1 MADNFFITAIL
12 VAHDGATWLPES
24 IAAIS
29 AQTRPVDRLIAV
41 DTGSIDNSAKMLTGA
56 GLTVIKT
63 DRDAGFGDAIALALG
78 SAKKI
83 KSEEQEELIWIL
95 HDDCAPTRTALQFLI
110 DGLTDK
116 PQVAFVGPKL
126 RGWYDRKHL
135 LEVGISIA
143 VNGARWTGLDPREQD
158 QGQFDRP
165 LDVMAVSTAAMLA
178 RRQIFEDLGG
188 LDPNL
193 ALFRDDVDLGW
204 RARVAGFSVM
214 TAPEALVYH
223 AEASAT
229 ERRSVDV
236 EEAFLHRPRLLDRKN
251 AAYVLLANA
260 SWWLLPW
267 ITIQIV
273 GSAAIRAIG
282 FLFAKLPGYAAD
294 EIAAVG
300 LLIIQPRDLLMA
312 RKLRKQ
318 KRLMSPRIIREFIP
332 PAGSQ
337 IRLAFEQARYALG
350 KFFKPDIEEETLDDS
365 MSYADIGVID
375 ESFDDQDLVNVR
387 RKSNWQ
393 SLKNQPLLLGLAAT
407 FLISLI
413 ASRNRFGSITGGALA
428 TPPSGAMD
436 LIAKYSESW
445 HLVGLGSAAS
455 SPPWMAILAG
465 ASALT
470 FGKVWLFLTIFFL
483 LVPTLAFFAVYR
495 SAKRVGISVR
505 LSVIGGVIYAM
516 SPVIWNSINEGRIGT
531 LVVALLA
538 PSFLSILPK
547 SINFEVFS
555 WRRTYALILL
565 AALLSTFSTFFLI
578 MWTGLFAL
586 LLAIEFFRR
595 GSEIKEL
602 KPIKFLMTAEL
613 ARIKRLTALFLIP
626 GLLVAPWS
634 TSVILHPTQILQ
646 DPGLPLSGG
655 SLLNILTFNPGG
667 LSGIP
672 GWILTPFVIFFIAI
686 AVNRKYPLESII
698 AISLFSL
705 AILLS
710 QLTVEGHGSSGHV
723 WTGTLFIFI
732 ELIILIPILQIASDL
747 IPNLRNSRVGFG
759 HLLSVVT
766 VAVAVF
772 SLVAT
777 SAWAITVGA
786 NSLVASG
793 KSEVVPPF
801 IASLS
806 DTPNRPKTLV
816 LGRTGDQL
824 NYFISRGS
832 DLEIGDAD
840 VAVATPVPVRNAII
854 DLISGSGLTSSK
866 VLGDYGIQYLFLKNP
881 VDQSVVRTV
890 DGIGGFTRSSVTSS
904 GIIWQVVGSK
914 ARISILD
921 ASGTVSPINSTKVG
935 AVADLQTPGTITLA
949 EKFDTGWHLL
959 VNGNQVKLSQSQ
971 AGLPIFEVT
980 ETGPMTLLHDGTKHR
995 ALISMQLIALLVVI
1009 VLSLPAGRR
1018 RREVPVEELA

>member
-12 VAHDGATWLPES
+12 VSHDGATWLPES

-29 AQTRPVDRLIAV
+29 AQTRSVDRMVAV
-41 DTGSIDNSAKMLTGA
+41 DTGSIDNSVKMLTGA
-56 GLTVIKT
+56 GITVIKT

-78 SAKKI
+78 SAKKL

-126 RGWYDRKHL
+126 RGWYDRRHL

-158 QGQFDRP
+158 QGQFDQP
-165 LDVMAVSTAAMLA
+165 TEVMAVSTAAMLA
-178 RRQIFEDLGG
+178 RRRIFEDLGG

-267 ITIQIV
+267 IAIQIV

-300 LLIIQPRDLLMA
+300 LLIIKPRDLLVA

-318 KRLMSPRIIREFIP
+318 KRLLSPRIIRQFIP
-332 PAGSQ
+332 PPGSQ
-337 IRLAFEQARYALG
+337 IRLALEQARYSLS
-350 KFFKPDIEEETLDDS
+350 KFFKADGLDENPDDP

-375 ESFDDQDLVNVR
+375 ESFDDQDLVIAP

-393 SLKNQPLLLGLAAT
+393 SLKNRPLLVGLLST
-407 FLISLI
+407 FIISLI
-413 ASRNRFGSITGGALA
+413 ASRNRFGSITGGALPM
-428 TPPSGAMD
+428 PPSGAMD

-455 SPPWMAILAG
+455 TPPWVAILAA
-465 ASALT
+465 ASTVT
-470 FGKVWLFLTIFFL
+470 FGKTWLFLTLFFL
-483 LVPTLAFFAVYR
+483 LVPTLAFLAVYR
-495 SAKRVGISVR
+495 SAKRVGISLR
-505 LSVIGGVIYAM
+505 LSVIGGVLYAM
-516 SPVIWNSINEGRIGT
+516 SPVIWTSINQGRIGT

-538 PSFLSILPK
+538 PSFLSVLPR
-547 SINFEVFS
+547 SINFEALT

-565 AALLSTFSTFFLI
+565 AAFLSAFSTFFLI
-578 MWTGLFAL
+578 IWTGFFAMRL
-586 LLAIEFFRR
+586 GIEIYQRR
-595 GSEIKEL
+595 LEISESNL
-602 KPIKFLMTAEL
+602 IKFMMSANL
-613 ARIKRLTALFLIP
+613 ARAKRITAFFLIP
-626 GLLVAPWS
+626 GLLNAPWS

-646 DPGLPLSGG
+646 DPGLPLTGG
-655 SLLNILTFNPGG
+655 SLINILTLNPGG
-667 LSGIP
+667 LSGVP
-672 GWILTPFVIFFIAI
+672 GWILSPFLIFLIAI
-686 AVNRKYPLESII
+686 TISGKFPLQSAI
-698 AISLFSL
+698 AISMLGLSV
-705 AILLS
+705 LLS
-710 QLTVEGHGSSGHV
+710 QITVVGHGSIGTV
-723 WTGTLFIFI
+723 WTGTLIIFI
-732 ELIILIPILQIASDL
+732 ELVVLIPILQTASDL
-747 IPNLRNSRVGFG
+747 IPNLRSSRVGYG
-759 HLLSVVT
+759 HLLSAVT
-766 VAVAVF
+766 VLVAIF
-772 SLVAT
+772 SLSIT
-777 SAWAITVGA
+777 SFWAMTGGA
-786 NSLVASG
+786 NSLVSSG
-793 KSEVVPPF
+793 KREVVPAF
-801 IASLS
+801 ISSLS
-806 DTPNRPKTLV
+806 DTPARPKTLV
-816 LGRTGDQL
+816 IGRTGDEL
-824 NYFISRGS
+824 KYFVSRGN
-832 DLEIGDAD
+832 DLEIGDPD
-840 VAVATPVPVRNAII
+840 VAVATPTPVRNAIT
-854 DLISGSGLTSSK
+854 DLVSGTGLTSSK
-866 VLGDYGIQYLFLKNP
+866 ILGDFGIQYLFLKNP
-881 VDQSVVRTV
+881 VDQGVARTI
-890 DGIGGFTRSSVTSS
+890 DGIGGFTRSSATNS
-904 GIIWQVVGSK
+904 GIIWQIVGSK
-914 ARISILD
+914 PRVSIQD
-921 ASGTVSPINSTKVG
+921 VSGAITQINSTKVG
-935 AVADLQTPGTITLA
+935 AVGEITTPGTITLA
-949 EKFDTGWHLL
+949 EKFDTGWKLI
-959 VNGNQVKLSQSQ
+959 VNGNQVKVSESEL
-971 AGLPIFEVT
+971 GLPTFVVSEV
-980 ETGPMTLLHDGTKHR
+980 GAITLLHDGTKHR
-995 ALISMQLIALLVVI
+995 ALISAQLIALLTVI

>member
-12 VAHDGATWLPES
+12 VSHDGATWLPES

-29 AQTRPVDRLIAV
+29 AQTRSVDRMVAV
-41 DTGSIDNSAKMLTGA
+41 DTGSIDNSVKMLTGA
-56 GLTVIKT
+56 GITVIKT

-78 SAKKI
+78 SAKKL

-126 RGWYDRKHL
+126 RGWYDRRHL

-158 QGQFDRP
+158 QGQFDQP
-165 LDVMAVSTAAMLA
+165 TEVMAVSTAAMLA
-178 RRQIFEDLGG
+178 RRKIFEDLGG

-267 ITIQIV
+267 IAIQIV

-300 LLIIQPRDLLMA
+300 LLIIKPRDLLVA

-318 KRLMSPRIIREFIP
+318 KRLLSPRIIRQFIP
-332 PAGSQ
+332 PPGSQ
-337 IRLAFEQARYALG
+337 IRLALEQARYSLS
-350 KFFKPDIEEETLDDS
+350 KFFKADGLDENPDDP

-375 ESFDDQDLVNVR
+375 ESFDDQDLVIAP

-393 SLKNQPLLLGLAAT
+393 SLKNRPLLVGLLST
-407 FLISLI
+407 FIISLI
-413 ASRNRFGSITGGALA
+413 ASRNRFGSITGGALPM
-428 TPPSGAMD
+428 PPSGAMD

-455 SPPWMAILAG
+455 TPPWVAILAA
-465 ASALT
+465 ASTVT
-470 FGKVWLFLTIFFL
+470 FGKTWLFLTLFFL
-483 LVPTLAFFAVYR
+483 LVPTLAFLAVYR
-495 SAKRVGISVR
+495 SAKRVGISLR
-505 LSVIGGVIYAM
+505 LSVIGGVLYAM
-516 SPVIWNSINEGRIGT
+516 SPVIWTSINQGRIGT

-538 PSFLSILPK
+538 PSFLSVLPR
-547 SINFEVFS
+547 SINFEALT

-565 AALLSTFSTFFLI
+565 AAFLSAFSTFFLI
-578 MWTGLFAL
+578 IWTGFFAMRL
-586 LLAIEFFRR
+586 GIEIYQRR
-595 GSEIKEL
+595 LEISESNL
-602 KPIKFLMTAEL
+602 IKFMMSANL
-613 ARIKRLTALFLIP
+613 ARAKRITAFFLIP
-626 GLLVAPWS
+626 GLLNAPWS

-646 DPGLPLSGG
+646 DPGLPLTGG
-655 SLLNILTFNPGG
+655 SLINILTLNPGG
-667 LSGIP
+667 LSGVP
-672 GWILTPFVIFFIAI
+672 GWILSPFLIFLLAI
-686 AVNRKYPLESII
+686 TISGKFPLQSAI
-698 AISLFSL
+698 AISMLGLSV
-705 AILLS
+705 LLS
-710 QLTVEGHGSSGHV
+710 QITVVGHGSIGTV
-723 WTGTLFIFI
+723 WTGTLIVFI
-732 ELIILIPILQIASDL
+732 ELVVLIPILQTASDL
-747 IPNLRNSRVGFG
+747 IPNLRSSRVGYG
-759 HLLSVVT
+759 HLLSAVT
-766 VAVAVF
+766 VLVAIF
-772 SLVAT
+772 SLSIT
-777 SAWAITVGA
+777 SFWAMTGGA
-786 NSLVASG
+786 NSLVSSG
-793 KSEVVPPF
+793 KREVVPAF
-801 IASLS
+801 ISSLS
-806 DTPNRPKTLV
+806 DTPARPKTLV
-816 LGRTGDQL
+816 IGRTGDEL
-824 NYFISRGS
+824 KYFVSRGN
-832 DLEIGDAD
+832 DLEIGDPD
-840 VAVATPVPVRNAII
+840 VAVATPTPVRNAIT
-854 DLISGSGLTSSK
+854 DLVSGTGLTSSK
-866 VLGDYGIQYLFLKNP
+866 ILGDFGIQYLFLKNP
-881 VDQSVVRTV
+881 VDQGVARTI
-890 DGIGGFTRSSVTSS
+890 DGIGGFTRSSATNS
-904 GIIWQVVGSK
+904 GIIWQIVGSK
-914 ARISILD
+914 PRVSIQD
-921 ASGTVSPINSTKVG
+921 VSGAITQINSTKVG
-935 AVADLQTPGTITLA
+935 AIGEITTPGTITLA
-949 EKFDTGWHLL
+949 EKFDTGWKLI
-959 VNGNQVKLSQSQ
+959 VNGNQVKVSESEL
-971 AGLPIFEVT
+971 GLPTFVVSEV
-980 ETGPMTLLHDGTKHR
+980 GAITLLHDGTKHR
-995 ALISMQLIALLVVI
+995 ALISAQLIALLTVV

>member
-1 MADNFFITAIL
+1 M
-12 VAHDGATWLPES
+12 
-24 IAAIS
+24 
-29 AQTRPVDRLIAV
+29 
-41 DTGSIDNSAKMLTGA
+41 
-56 GLTVIKT
+56 
-63 DRDAGFGDAIALALG
+63 
-78 SAKKI
+78 
-83 KSEEQEELIWIL
+83 
-95 HDDCAPTRTALQFLI
+95 
-110 DGLTDK
+110 
-116 PQVAFVGPKL
+116 
-126 RGWYDRKHL
+126 
-135 LEVGISIA
+135 
-143 VNGARWTGLDPREQD
+143 
-158 QGQFDRP
+158 
-165 LDVMAVSTAAMLA
+165 
-178 RRQIFEDLGG
+178 
-188 LDPNL
+188 
-193 ALFRDDVDLGW
+193 
-204 RARVAGFSVM
+204 
-214 TAPEALVYH
+214 
-223 AEASAT
+223 
-229 ERRSVDV
+229 
-236 EEAFLHRPRLLDRKN
+236 
-251 AAYVLLANA
+251 
-260 SWWLLPW
+260 
-267 ITIQIV
+267 
-273 GSAAIRAIG
+273 
-282 FLFAKLPGYAAD
+282 
-294 EIAAVG
+294 
-300 LLIIQPRDLLMA
+300 
-312 RKLRKQ
+312 
-318 KRLMSPRIIREFIP
+318 
-332 PAGSQ
+332 
-337 IRLAFEQARYALG
+337 
-350 KFFKPDIEEETLDDS
+350 
-365 MSYADIGVID
+365 
-375 ESFDDQDLVNVR
+375 
-387 RKSNWQ
+387 
-393 SLKNQPLLLGLAAT
+393 
-407 FLISLI
+407 
-413 ASRNRFGSITGGALA
+413 
-428 TPPSGAMD
+428 
-436 LIAKYSESW
+436 
-445 HLVGLGSAAS
+445 
-455 SPPWMAILAG
+455 
-465 ASALT
+465 
-470 FGKVWLFLTIFFL
+470 
-483 LVPTLAFFAVYR
+483 
-495 SAKRVGISVR
+495 
-505 LSVIGGVIYAM
+505 
-516 SPVIWNSINEGRIGT
+516 GT
-531 LVVALLA
+531 LVVALIA

-547 SINFEVFS
+547 STNFETFS

-578 MWTGLFAL
+578 MWTGLFAS

-595 GSEIKEL
+595 GSEIKVL

-655 SLLNILTFNPGG
+655 SLLNTLTFNPGG

-672 GWILTPFVIFFIAI
+672 GWILTPFVIFLIAI
-686 AVNRKYPLESII
+686 AVNRKYPLESVI

-840 VAVATPVPVRNAII
+840 VAVATPVPVRTAII

-921 ASGTVSPINSTKVG
+921 ASGAVSPINSTKVG
-935 AVADLQTPGTITLA
+935 AVAEVLTPGTISLA

-959 VNGNQVKLSQSQ
+959 VNGNPVKLSQSQ
-971 AGLPIFEVT
+971 EGLPIFEVT
-980 ETGPMTLLHDGTKHR
+980 ESGQMTLLHDGTKHR
-995 ALISMQLIALLVVI
+995 ALISIQLIALLVVI

>member
-1 MADNFFITAIL
+1 VADNFFITAIL

-78 SAKKI
+78 SSMKL

-110 DGLTDK
+110 DGLKDK

-337 IRLAFEQARYALG
+337 IRLALEQARYALG
-350 KFFKPDIEEETLDDS
+350 KFFNPDIEEETLDDS

-428 TPPSGAMD
+428 APPSGAMD

-455 SPPWMAILAG
+455 PPPWMAILAG

-495 SAKRVGISVR
+495 SAKRVGISIR
-505 LSVIGGVIYAM
+505 LSVIGGVLYAM
-516 SPVIWNSINEGRIGT
+516 SPVIWTSINQGRMGT
-531 LVVALLA
+531 LVVALIA

-547 SINFEVFS
+547 STNFEAFS

-565 AALLSTFSTFFLI
+565 AALLSALSPFFLV
-578 MWTGLFAL
+578 MWTGLFAA
-586 LLAIEFFRR
+586 LLAIAFFKRRSEF
-595 GSEIKEL
+595 KEL
-602 KPIKFLMTAEL
+602 NPIKFLMAAEL

-667 LSGIP
+667 LSGLP

-686 AVNRKYPLESII
+686 AVNRKYPLESVI

-759 HLLSVVT
+759 HLLSVAT

-777 SAWAITVGA
+777 STWAITVGA
-786 NSLVASG
+786 NSLVAGG

-816 LGRTGDQL
+816 LGRTGDEL

-840 VAVATPVPVRNAII
+840 VAVATPVPVRTAII

-921 ASGTVSPINSTKVG
+921 ASGAVSPINSTKVG
-935 AVADLQTPGTITLA
+935 AVAEVLTPGTISLA

-959 VNGNQVKLSQSQ
+959 VNGNPVKLSQSQ
-971 AGLPIFEVT
+971 EGLPIFEVT

-995 ALISMQLIALLVVI
+995 ALISIQLIALLVVI